1 MENPLTREALQ
12 KKRQTQTGAEPRL
25 KLNVAG
31 TNPLTEQTLADKRRR
46 QALDMLVEETS
57 LSKLPSAT
65 LAKLP
70 GAMLGI
76 TEQPK
81 KRSGAVLIESDPERA
96 RVYDDELQKYAGTPG
111 ELKRQLR
118 ESQARDEELAADWNV
133 ELGNPDPTAKM
144 QYLNEKYGGMD
155 TYKKRVAESQTR
167 TEELTAWLQ
176 RNRNA
181 MDADKWEQTLY
192 QPDAEEMVARGLD
205 RDALERQMGPGGG
218 NAASL
223 LYAYNALHGEE
234 DGGKASQ
241 WTISAGLSPKSTD
254 GDKALA
260 AQLTEKQAKTLA
272 YYIGKGDWDTAER
285 YYYAIAD
292 QLSQNA
298 GSTRAEELQ
307 GNSGI
312 GRVLGGLGRSVKG
325 GAENY
330 FRNVAQ
336 NFTDDAL
343 PRPVDYYTSAYMT
356 QWANEQDH
364 TVEKYGY
371 LTAQNLGNQLPS
383 ILASYLTSGV
393 LGAAGVTGK
402 AATAITRGAQ
412 ALSVGG
418 GAAGE
423 AYGQALADGYG
434 KDKARTY
441 SVLIGAS
448 EALLENLL
456 SGVGAKVGVTD
467 EILLGKIAHIENG
480 LARVALSGAV
490 RIGSEEIEENL
501 QNYLDPLF
509 REILFG
515 EEYQAPSAQETIET
529 TVVTALTTLL
539 LGGGDIANDILD
551 ARSDAKT
558 RKAEAAG
565 QMDGTALLQQAAE
578 EAAKRGKVT
587 NSTAENILNNDTAL
601 SALTEQAD
609 LLLTD
614 GMSLA
619 QQRNAV
625 KEAVARLG
633 AAQENAVQQVDGTTP
648 PAAET
653 RQRAVSEPMRAED
666 NIRLAQRAAASL
678 GENGAKAFQAAYDT
692 ATAEALDP
700 AEAYK
705 GFAQA
710 YNAALKGEEYT
721 AENLPA
727 HMAAAAR
734 ASGANDRAAAAQAKY
749 FKDAG
754 LVQDAYTKRANLSS
768 KTQNTLDALGKTL
781 GVRIRFAEQVDGGR
795 ANGSY
800 SNGEITV
807 ALDADDPYSVVVSH
821 ETVHRIRE
829 AAPEA
834 YQRLENYVR
843 ENLGSEALTSSAIY
857 RGDKLYNSTDM
868 DAMTEETV
876 ADAFARILGE
886 KDGLHDLVQSDRTL
900 GQKLRDVIHD
910 ILVKIREIL
919 GKGSRAQLTE
929 KQRAEFRALESDL
942 EGMEKVLAGAIEE
955 VGANKNA
962 AQEGGGKRYSIKEI
976 VGDDSKSYG
985 VGVYLDSALLENL
998 TSKERTQMVKE
1009 RVKEL
1014 GGEIFTAYDDAGNA
1028 VDISVAKPGA
1038 RFKNRNGRMVPVNK
1052 DLTMKYIGNETK
1064 QEAVVLLDE
1073 LIETASFD
1081 ESRASL
1087 YSHGWLDN
1095 NGKNNWDYWA
1105 TYIQDKNGT
1114 IWRATLNLANTVD
1127 GEKILYDINPIKKV
1141 GQSVK
1146 SDTSLPQ
1153 TSVAQNIENVNRKF
1167 SLKEYT
1173 DEEKRQ
1179 HVKDAVDYFGSTS
1192 SWNETGYITTDGKRL
1207 DFSGRHEGGPGGYRT
1222 VDHLDIADA
1231 LGDGYGGEDYSGA
1244 MVQFMAEGN
1253 IRISPE
1259 SGGIN
1264 LSVMPTKAQMD
1275 TLYDFISREHGE
1287 VILDLDNTDGRT
1299 VSSTEYPTGT
1309 SANKVLGDIRA
1320 YFEEGR
1326 QPYVSELSRF
1336 RYSLKEDSQG
1346 RSLTEAQR
1354 EYFRDSKVVDED
1366 GRLLPVYHATD
1377 ETFTVFDRD
1386 KLGALTDGNATD
1398 ENWAATS
1405 HIGFWFNT
1413 EDLSRQGKLGTRAE
1427 EVYLN
1432 LTDPYQADS
1441 MEALAAQMEQYSG
1454 TPKEKGETFA
1464 RWLKGEGYDGVVVR
1478 DEEFGGTSYI
1488 ALEPEQIKQT
1498 TNQNPTGD
1506 PDTRYSLKDTGDTED
1521 LVRLNEENAL
1531 LRDLVKRWKVTLD
1544 KQEQQIGKLKGE
1556 MKRTEQI
1563 SMDREQLA
1571 KAARR
1576 LAKDY
1581 SAKADV
1587 SADLESLYN
1596 FMLRGGEEFTYT
1608 EARERA
1614 MGIAEEL
1621 VNSAVEIDRT
1631 LYESYEDLRR
1641 ELRGVRLNV
1650 GDNALGQYESVKE
1663 LRQAMYGKLNV
1674 AKGERSN
1681 IDDVYRQLNAKWG
1694 EFFPES
1700 IINPEDQIERIVDVA
1715 QALYTATE
1723 YNPFSSDMNS
1733 AVRSAANDILE
1744 RFFDLPQTK
1753 KTFADRQAAKLEAA
1767 QAKGRERV
1775 RQAIERERG
1784 KRDDALAKMKTLYET
1799 REANAKENLSSAALR
1814 DKITRHAA
1822 ALSKKLLKPTDRQHI
1837 PEGLRGAVAAVLDS
1851 INLESTF
1858 SYDPETGSRI
1868 AGTGGLPTGRTAAF
1882 RELAAQYR
1890 AILDGRTE
1898 ADVVEDQDLLAS
1910 LDEIAAMKDTPIAN
1924 MSTEQLTTIW
1934 NTLRAVENMVSSA
1947 NKLFVRGRFEQVDQ
1961 LAGAIKDQT
1970 GRIQDKREPD
1980 GGNIP
1985 SAVLRAGEHLVTL
1998 DMLEPVTYF
2007 ERLGPGGKA
2016 ISDALFGAE
2025 GEQTKILAEAA
2036 KRTADMVTP
2045 EQIRAWEKE
2054 THKIRMGTREV
2065 ELTTAQIMNL
2075 YVLNKREQA
2084 RGHIYDGGIKP
2095 QGKNTAAIKVDRAQV
2110 ANILRVLTAEQLAA
2124 ADKMQAYLSNE
2135 IAAYGNRASMQVY
2148 GYEKFTERDYWPISV
2163 DKTTVRSSVQQTG
2176 AVTSVRN
2183 KGMTKATVDKA
2194 GNPLVLDSIFDSY
2207 TNHITEM
2214 AQYAAFLAP
2223 MEDAERVLNYQFRDE
2238 YGVRTGETVKGELN
2252 RIYGSKGSA
2261 YFLNLLQDF
2270 SQGTKGKKDT
2280 GYASDTLSSA
2290 YKASAI
2296 GANIRVIL
2304 QQPTSAFRA
2313 MDLIEPKYW
2322 AKGMARG
2329 GGWAKAV
2336 EWAPI
2341 ATWKDWGYFELNTGR
2356 SMKEILTG
2364 ASTKLERVKQG
2375 AMSLAG
2381 KADNFTWGRLWNAC
2395 EEQIA
2400 GTTELP
2406 RGTNLFY
2413 EATAEL
2419 FNEVINKTQVVDSV
2433 MHRSQMMRS
2442 QNQVNRM
2449 AASFMSEPTK
2459 VYNMFARRVFA
2470 LTDAQTQGQRTAAAK
2485 ALGRTTLGVLA
2496 SISANALAQ
2505 ALIDAMRDDDRDKKY
2520 GEKLAESWGENFL
2533 DGLNPMQYVPYL
2545 KDVVSLLDGY
2555 DVGRMDMEAIGK
2567 TIQAVQTAYKS
2578 IFGNAGK
2585 QSRAN
2590 ALANLFAQAARL
2602 LGLPVYNLKRDV
2614 LAVLSTAAVE
2624 TDSAWAMWQ
2633 MDRLLLNPG
2642 NNPKTFY
2649 DDLYRARGD
2658 EKLYRRIYNW
2668 MESKGFSPDALE
2680 RAMRERYKEEKK
2692 DDKDYKGDV
2701 TSAEDAMAGLY
2712 PTAQEKSA
2720 PTFDMDSLSNEQQA
2734 AYYDTWKSTYTGVT
2748 GSQSAEKGLARMTD
2762 EEQTE
2767 LMKLA
2772 RTFAAE
2778 TAKGAAVEDYE
2789 PSAGW
2794 ISWASDGASYGVD
2807 ETEAILFKLAY
2818 EMSVSDKDRDGKV
2831 ISGSKKENTLEKAK
2845 QIMPW
2850 LTKREL
2856 AYLQGG
2862 FWK

>member
-1 MENPLTREALQ
+1 MENPLTKEALQ
-12 KKRQTQTGAEPRL
+12 KKRQTQTGTEPRL
-25 KLNVAG
+25 KLRVAG
-31 TNPLTEQTLADKRRR
+31 SNPLTEQTLADKRRR

-57 LSKLPSAT
+57 LTKLPSAT

-70 GAMLGI
+70 GMMLGA
-76 TEQPK
+76 TEQPR
-81 KRSGAVLIESDPERA
+81 KRTGAVLIESDPERA

-118 ESQARDEELAADWNV
+118 ESQARDEELAADWDNRWND
-133 ELGNPDPTAKM
+133 LGHNA
-144 QYLNEKYGGMD
+144 EKVQNILDTYGGFD
-155 TYKKRVAESQTR
+155 NYRKRVKESQTR
-167 TEELTAWLQ
+167 TEELASWLQ
-176 RNRNA
+176 QNRNA
-181 MDADKWEQTLY
+181 AETAKWEQVLDA
-192 QPDAEEMVARGLD
+192 PDAKEMIERGMSGDGLTWPG
-205 RDALERQMGPGGG
+205 LENA
-218 NAASL
+218 NAAAL
-223 LYAYNALHGEE
+223 LSTYKKMHGNGDWPGFREWLTGNLPH
-234 DGGKASQ
+234 D
-241 WTISAGLSPKSTD
+241 AGETTPQ
-254 GDKALA
+254 A
-260 AQLTEKQAKTLA
+260 AQLTQRQAKTLA
-272 YYIGKGDWDTAER
+272 YYAGKGDWESASR
-285 YYYAIAD
+285 YYRSIAD
-292 QLSQNA
+292 QLARTAAAARA
-298 GSTRAEELQ
+298 GELQ
-307 GNSGI
+307 ERDGF
-312 GRVLGGLGRSVKG
+312 GRVAGGLYSSVKG

-330 FRNVAQ
+330 LRNVKQ
-336 NFTDDAL
+336 NFTDDTL
-343 PRPVDYYTSAYMT
+343 PRPVDYYTSAYMA

-364 TVEKYGY
+364 PVEKYGY

-418 GAAGE
+418 GAAGD

-456 SGVGAKVGVTD
+456 AGVGAKVGITD
-467 EILLGKIAHIENG
+467 ELLLGKIAHIENG

-539 LGGGDIANDILD
+539 LGGGDIANDIAD

-587 NSTAENILNNDTAL
+587 NSTAENILNNDAAL

-619 QQRNAV
+619 QQRSAV
-625 KEAVARLG
+625 KEAVARLSG
-633 AAQENAVQQVDGTTP
+633 AQENAVQQENEVIP
-648 PAAET
+648 PEAET
-653 RQRAVSEPMRAED
+653 RQSAVSAPMRAED
-666 NIRLAQRAAASL
+666 NIRLAQRAADTL
-678 GENGAKAFQAAYDT
+678 GENGAKAFRAAYDT
-692 ATAEALDP
+692 ATAETLDP
-700 AEAYK
+700 AEAFR
-705 GFAQA
+705 GFAQV
-710 YNAALKGEEYT
+710 YNAALKGEEFT

-754 LVQDAYTKRANLSS
+754 LVRDAYTKRANLSS
-768 KTQNTLDALGKTL
+768 RTRNTLDALGKTL

-800 SNGEITV
+800 SNGEITI
-807 ALDADDPYSVVVSH
+807 ALDAADPYSVVVSH

-829 AAPEA
+829 AAPDA
-834 YQRLENYVR
+834 YQRLEDYVR
-843 ENLGSEALTSSAIY
+843 EHLGSEALNASAIR
-857 RGDKLYNSTDM
+857 RGDQLYRSTDL
-868 DAMTEETV
+868 DSMTEETV

-919 GKGSRAQLTE
+919 GKGSKAQLTE
-929 KQRAEFRALESDL
+929 KQKAEFRALESDL

-955 VGANKNA
+955 AGANKNA
-962 AQEGGGKRYSIKEI
+962 AQEGGGKVKYSLKGTTADGIE
-976 VGDDSKSYG
+976 
-985 VGVYLDSALLENL
+985 VYE
-998 TSKERTQMVKE
+998 TSKEVMNMSESERKKTYLRIMTQEYAGRT
-1009 RVKEL
+1009 
-1014 GGEIFTAYDDAGNA
+1014 
-1028 VDISVAKPGA
+1028 A
-1038 RFKNRNGRMVPVNK
+1038 RFERNGHI
-1052 DLTMKYIGNETK
+1052 YYAE
-1064 QEAVVLLDE
+1064 
-1073 LIETASFD
+1073 F
-1081 ESRASL
+1081 
-1087 YSHGWLDN
+1087 
-1095 NGKNNWDYWA
+1095 
-1105 TYIQDKNGT
+1105 DKNDLPKPMYGETRSSKSGKKALIRAGADGDIFDLVENAKYTYSKVDTKGHKNTDYFDYFIKTVQIDGKVYDLLADVKRQYNDGQHGYVYT
-1114 IWRATLNLANTVD
+1114 IFLDDNKKIKAHPATANKNVAVQGAGQALTSAN
-1127 GEKILYDINPIKKV
+1127 KIA
-1141 GQSVK
+1141 QSGAEVK
-1146 SDTSLPQ
+1146 P
-1153 TSVAQNIENVNRKF
+1153 KF

-1173 DEEKRQ
+1173 DEERRQ

-1222 VDHLDIADA
+1222 VDHRDISDA
-1231 LGDGYGGEDYSGA
+1231 LGEGYGGEDYSGA

-1253 IRISPE
+1253 IRINPE

-1287 VILDLDNTDGRT
+1287 VILDLDTTDGRT
-1299 VSSTEYPTGT
+1299 VSSTEYPAGT

-1336 RYSLKEDSQG
+1336 
-1346 RSLTEAQR
+1346 
-1354 EYFRDSKVVDED
+1354 
-1366 GRLLPVYHATD
+1366 
-1377 ETFTVFDRD
+1377 
-1386 KLGALTDGNATD
+1386 
-1398 ENWAATS
+1398 
-1405 HIGFWFNT
+1405 
-1413 EDLSRQGKLGTRAE
+1413 
-1427 EVYLN
+1427 
-1432 LTDPYQADS
+1432 
-1441 MEALAAQMEQYSG
+1441 
-1454 TPKEKGETFA
+1454 
-1464 RWLKGEGYDGVVVR
+1464 
-1478 DEEFGGTSYI
+1478 
-1488 ALEPEQIKQT
+1488 
-1498 TNQNPTGD
+1498 
-1506 PDTRYSLKDTGDTED
+1506 RYSLKDTGDTED

-1563 SMDREQLA
+1563 SMDREQLG

-1621 VNSAVEIDRT
+1621 INSAVEIDRT
-1631 LYESYEDLRR
+1631 LYENYEDLRR
-1641 ELRGVRLNV
+1641 ELRGVRLYV
-1650 GDNALGQYESVKE
+1650 GDNAPGMYESVKE

-1681 IDDVYRQLNAKWG
+1681 IDDVYQQLNVRWG

-1715 QALYTATE
+1715 QALYGATE

-1753 KTFADRQAAKLEAA
+1753 KTFADKQAAKLEAA

-1775 RQAIERERG
+1775 REAIEKERS
-1784 KRDDALAKMKTLYET
+1784 KRDDALAKMKALYET
-1799 REANAKENLSSAALR
+1799 REANAKEAQSSAALR

-1898 ADVVEDQDLLAS
+1898 ADVVEDQDFLAS

-1934 NTLRAVENMVSSA
+1934 NTLRAVEHMVNSA

-1970 GRIQDKREPD
+1970 GRIQDKKEPD

-1985 SAVLRAGEHLVTL
+1985 AAVLRAGENLVTL

-2095 QGKNTAAIKVDRAQV
+2095 RGKNTAAIKVDRVQV
-2110 ANILRVLTAEQLAA
+2110 NTILRVLTAEQRAA

-2148 GYEKFTERDYWPISV
+2148 GYEKFNERDYWPISV
-2163 DKTTVRSSVQQTG
+2163 DKATVRSSVQQTG

-2194 GNPLVLDSIFDSY
+2194 SNPLVLDSIFDSY

-2238 YGVRTGETVKGELN
+2238 HGVKTGETIKGELN

-2270 SQGTKGKKDT
+2270 SRGTKGEKDT
-2280 GYASDTLSSA
+2280 AFRADALSGG

-2329 GGWAKAV
+2329 NGWAKAV

-2364 ASTKLERVKQG
+2364 ASTRLERVKQG

-2433 MHRSQMMRS
+2433 MHRSQIMRS
-2442 QNQVNRM
+2442 QNQAHRM

-2459 VYNMFARRVFA
+2459 VYNMFARRIFA
-2470 LTDAQTQGQRTAAAK
+2470 LTDAQTDGQRTAAAK

-2496 SISANALAQ
+2496 SITANALAQ
-2505 ALIDAMRDDDRDKKY
+2505 ALVDAMRDDDRDKKY
-2520 GEKLAESWGENFL
+2520 GEKLVESWGGNFL
-2533 DGLNPMQYVPYL
+2533 EGLNPMQYVPYL
-2545 KDVVSLLDGY
+2545 KDVASLLSGY
-2555 DVGRMDMEAIGK
+2555 DVGRMDMEAVSK
-2567 TIQAVQTAYKS
+2567 TVQAVQTAYRS
-2578 IFGNAGK
+2578 IFGNAGT

-2590 ALANLFAQAARL
+2590 ALANLFAQASRL
-2602 LGLPVYNLKRDV
+2602 LGLPVYNLKRDA

-2624 TDSAWAMWQ
+2624 ADSAWGMWQ

-2642 NNPKTFY
+2642 NNPKIFY
-2649 DDLYRARGD
+2649 DDLYRARDD

-2668 MESKGFSPDALE
+2668 MVSKGYSPDALE

-2692 DDKDYKGDV
+2692 DDKDYKGSV

-2712 PTAQEKSA
+2712 PTTQEKSA

-2734 AYYDTWKSTYTGVT
+2734 AYYDTWKATYTDVT

-2772 RTFAAE
+2772 RTFATEA
-2778 TAKGAAVEDYE
+2778 AKTAAVEDYE

-2794 ISWASDGASYGVD
+2794 ISWASDGTSYGVD

-2818 EMSVSDKDRDGKV
+2818 EMSASDKDRDGKT

-2845 QIMPW
+2845 QLMPW

-2856 AYLQGG
+2856 EYLQGG

>member
-1 MENPLTREALQ
+1 MENPLTKEALQ
-12 KKRQTQTGAEPRL
+12 KKRQTQTGTEPRL
-25 KLNVAG
+25 KLRVAG
-31 TNPLTEQTLADKRRR
+31 SNPLTEQTLADKRRR
-46 QALDMLVEETS
+46 QALDRLVEETS
-57 LSKLPSAT
+57 LTKLPSAT

-70 GAMLGI
+70 GMMLGA
-76 TEQPK
+76 TEQPR
-81 KRSGAVLIESDPERA
+81 KRTSGAVLIESDPERA

-118 ESQARDEELAADWNV
+118 ESQARDAELAADWDNRWND
-133 ELGNPDPTAKM
+133 LGHNA
-144 QYLNEKYGGMD
+144 EKVQNILDTYGGFD
-155 TYKKRVAESQTR
+155 NYRKRVKESQTR
-167 TEELTAWLQ
+167 TEELASWLQ
-176 RNRNA
+176 WNQNA
-181 MDADKWEQTLY
+181 AETAKWEQVLDA
-192 QPDAEEMVARGLD
+192 PDAKEMIERGMSGDGLTWPGLENASAAAVLSTYKKMHGNGD
-205 RDALERQMGPGGG
+205 WPGFMEWLAGNLPHDA
-218 NAASL
+218 
-223 LYAYNALHGEE
+223 GETTP
-234 DGGKASQ
+234 Q
-241 WTISAGLSPKSTD
+241 
-254 GDKALA
+254 A
-260 AQLTEKQAKTLA
+260 AQLTQRQAKTLA
-272 YYIGKGDWDTAER
+272 YYVGKGDWESASR
-285 YYYAIAD
+285 YYRSIAD
-292 QLSQNA
+292 QLARTAAAARA
-298 GSTRAEELQ
+298 GELQ
-307 GNSGI
+307 ERGGF
-312 GRVLGGLGRSVKG
+312 GRVAGGLYSSVKG

-330 FRNVAQ
+330 LRNVKQ
-336 NFTDDAL
+336 NFTDDTL

-418 GAAGE
+418 GAAGD

-456 SGVGAKVGVTD
+456 AGVGAKVGITD
-467 EILLGKIAHIENG
+467 ELLLGKIAHIENG

-539 LGGGDIANDILD
+539 LGGGDIANDIAD
-551 ARSDAKT
+551 VRSDAKT

-587 NSTAENILNNDTAL
+587 NSTAENILNNDAAL
-601 SALTEQAD
+601 SALTEQAG

-625 KEAVARLG
+625 KEAAARLSG
-633 AAQENAVQQVDGTTP
+633 AQENAVQQRDEIIP
-648 PAAET
+648 PEAET
-653 RQRAVSEPMRAED
+653 RQRAVSAPMRAED
-666 NIRLAQRAAASL
+666 NIRLAQRAAATL
-678 GENGAKAFQAAYDT
+678 GENGAKAFRAAYDT
-692 ATAEALDP
+692 ATAETLDP
-700 AEAYK
+700 AEAFR
-705 GFAQA
+705 GFAQV
-710 YNAALKGEEYT
+710 YNAALKGEEFT

-754 LVQDAYTKRANLSS
+754 LVKDENYKKANLSS
-768 KTQNTLDALGKTL
+768 RTRDSLDALGKAL

-829 AAPEA
+829 AAPDA

-843 ENLGSEALTSSAIY
+843 EHLGSEALNASAIR
-857 RGDKLYNSTDM
+857 RGDRLYRSTDL

-886 KDGLHDLVQSDRTL
+886 KDGLHDLVQADRTL

-919 GKGSRAQLTE
+919 NKGSKAQLTE
-929 KQRAEFRALESDL
+929 KQKAEFRALEQDL

-955 VGANKNA
+955 AGANKNA
-962 AQEGGGKRYSIKEI
+962 AREGGGVKFSLKTVNGDSVVWIENGSLTNKELNNHKAVAAYIAGHIGEVYTI
-976 VGDDSKSYG
+976 VESGQRVYIGDDLPGEYTQSGYTSY
-985 VGVYLDSALLENL
+985 LRSAD
-998 TSKERTQMVKE
+998 RTAARAKN
-1009 RVKEL
+1009 K
-1014 GGEIFTAYDDAGNA
+1014 A
-1028 VDISVAKPGA
+1028 VDGL
-1038 RFKNRNGRMVPVNK
+1038 G
-1052 DLTMKYIGNETK
+1052 
-1064 QEAVVLLDE
+1064 E
-1073 LIETASFD
+1073 LIEIATNRRWEPTKHPKSKDAKYGMYRYDSIFAFPVRGNDGSIQRVRAYDVELLIRNASD
-1081 ESRASL
+1081 
-1087 YSHGWLDN
+1087 
-1095 NGKNNWDYWA
+1095 GKKY
-1105 TYIQDKNGT
+1105 
-1114 IWRATLNLANTVD
+1114 
-1127 GEKILYDINPIKKV
+1127 LYDIV
-1141 GQSVK
+1141 GVK
-1146 SDTSLPQ
+1146 ENTSAQIDLTERETRSAAHRAATGEGVSDGSIRNST
-1153 TSVAQNIENVNRKF
+1153 ENVNRKF

-1173 DEEKRQ
+1173 DEERRQ

-1207 DFSGRHEGGPGGYRT
+1207 DFSGRHEGGPDGYRT
-1222 VDHLDIADA
+1222 VDHRDISDA

-1287 VILDLDNTDGRT
+1287 VILDLDTTDGRT
-1299 VSSTEYPTGT
+1299 VSSTEYPAGT

-1336 RYSLKEDSQG
+1336 
-1346 RSLTEAQR
+1346 
-1354 EYFRDSKVVDED
+1354 
-1366 GRLLPVYHATD
+1366 
-1377 ETFTVFDRD
+1377 
-1386 KLGALTDGNATD
+1386 
-1398 ENWAATS
+1398 
-1405 HIGFWFNT
+1405 
-1413 EDLSRQGKLGTRAE
+1413 
-1427 EVYLN
+1427 
-1432 LTDPYQADS
+1432 
-1441 MEALAAQMEQYSG
+1441 
-1454 TPKEKGETFA
+1454 
-1464 RWLKGEGYDGVVVR
+1464 
-1478 DEEFGGTSYI
+1478 
-1488 ALEPEQIKQT
+1488 
-1498 TNQNPTGD
+1498 
-1506 PDTRYSLKDTGDTED
+1506 RYSLKDTGDTED

-1631 LYESYEDLRR
+1631 LYENYEDLRR
-1641 ELRGVRLNV
+1641 ELRGVRLDV
-1650 GDNALGQYESVKE
+1650 GDNAPGMYESVKE

-1681 IDDVYRQLNAKWG
+1681 IDDVYQQLNAKWG

-1715 QALYTATE
+1715 QALYGATE

-1753 KTFADRQAAKLEAA
+1753 KTFADKQAAKLEAA

-1775 RQAIERERG
+1775 REAIEKERS
-1784 KRDDALAKMKTLYET
+1784 KRDDALAKMKALYET
-1799 REANAKENLSSAALR
+1799 REANAKEAQSSAALR

-1934 NTLRAVENMVSSA
+1934 NTLRAVEHMVNSA

-1970 GRIQDKREPD
+1970 GRIQDKKEPD

-1985 SAVLRAGEHLVTL
+1985 AAVLRAGENLVTL

-2095 QGKNTAAIKVDRAQV
+2095 RGKNTAAIKVDRVQV
-2110 ANILRVLTAEQLAA
+2110 DTILRVLTAEQRAA

-2148 GYEKFTERDYWPISV
+2148 GYEKFNERDYWPISV

-2194 GNPLVLDSIFDSY
+2194 SNPLVLDSIFDSY

-2238 YGVRTGETVKGELN
+2238 HGVKTGETIKGELN

-2270 SQGTKGKKDT
+2270 SRGTKGEKDT
-2280 GYASDTLSSA
+2280 AFRTDALSGG

-2329 GGWAKAV
+2329 NGWAKAV

-2364 ASTKLERVKQG
+2364 ASTRLERAKQG

-2433 MHRSQMMRS
+2433 MHRSQIMRS
-2442 QNQVNRM
+2442 QNQAHRM

-2459 VYNMFARRVFA
+2459 VYNMFARRIFA
-2470 LTDAQTQGQRTAAAK
+2470 LTDAQTDGQRTAAAK

-2496 SISANALAQ
+2496 SITANALAQ
-2505 ALIDAMRDDDRDKKY
+2505 ALVDAMRDDDRDKKY
-2520 GEKLAESWGENFL
+2520 GEKLVESWGGNFL
-2533 DGLNPMQYVPYL
+2533 EGLNPMQYVPYL
-2545 KDVVSLLDGY
+2545 KDVASLLSGY
-2555 DVGRMDMEAIGK
+2555 DVGRMDMEAVSK
-2567 TIQAVQTAYKS
+2567 TVQAVQTAYRS
-2578 IFGNAGK
+2578 IFGNAGT

-2590 ALANLFAQAARL
+2590 ALANLFAQASRL
-2602 LGLPVYNLKRDV
+2602 LGLPVYNLKRDA

-2624 TDSAWAMWQ
+2624 ADSAWGMWQ

-2642 NNPKTFY
+2642 NNPKIFY
-2649 DDLYRARGD
+2649 DDLYRARDD

-2668 MESKGFSPDALE
+2668 MVSKGYSPDALE

-2692 DDKDYKGDV
+2692 DDKDYKGSV

-2712 PTAQEKSA
+2712 PTTQEKSA

-2734 AYYDTWKSTYTGVT
+2734 AYYDTWKATYTDVT

-2778 TAKGAAVEDYE
+2778 AAKAAAVEDYE

-2794 ISWASDGASYGVD
+2794 ISWASDGTSYGVD

-2818 EMSVSDKDRDGKV
+2818 EMSVSDKDRDGKT

-2845 QIMPW
+2845 QLMPW

-2856 AYLQGG
+2856 EYLQGG